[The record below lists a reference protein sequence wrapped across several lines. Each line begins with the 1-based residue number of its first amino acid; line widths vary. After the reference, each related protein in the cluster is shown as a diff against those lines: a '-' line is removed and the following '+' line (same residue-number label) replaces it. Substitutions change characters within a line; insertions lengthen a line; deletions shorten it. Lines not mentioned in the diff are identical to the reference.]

1 MSYQTLEVTHENQVI
16 TVTLNRPD
24 ALNSMNGQMIQE
36 LRDCFTSLHHEKD
49 AQILIL
55 KGSGRAFSAGGDIKA
70 MLANDGSFEM
80 NTIMKQLE
88 ELAVAYYT
96 LPMLTIASVHGAAA
110 GLGYSLVLA
119 SDFIIAEKSAKLA
132 MNFIGI
138 GLIPDGGGHFFL
150 KERTGIPAAKHIIWQ
165 GKMMTGDEALAAQLI
180 DQVAEDG
187 SLQETTQAVVHQLS
201 HSPVEAMIASKIILH
216 ETKVEELKAILSQ
229 EATVQTHLR
238 TSKDHLEGIDAFVSK
253 RKPSFNQ

>member
-1 MSYQTLEVTHENQVI
+1 MSYQTLEVTKDNKVI

-36 LRDCFTSLHHEKD
+36 LRDCFTSLHDEKE

-80 NTIMKQLE
+80 HTIMSQLE

-96 LPMLTIASVHGAAA
+96 LPMLTVASVHGAAA

-119 SDFIIAEKSAKLA
+119 SDVIVAEKSAKLA

-138 GLIPDGGGHFFL
+138 GLVPDGGGHFFL
-150 KERTGIPAAKHIIWQ
+150 KERTGIPLAKQIIWQ
-165 GKMMTGDEALAAQLI
+165 GKMMTGEEALSAGLI

-187 SLQETTQAVVHQLS
+187 ALEQTSQAILQQFT
-201 HSPVEAMIASKIILH
+201 HSPVEAMIASKTILH
-216 ETKVEELKAILSQ
+216 GTKVDELKHVLSQ
-229 EATVQTHLR
+229 EATIQTHLR

-253 RKPSFNQ
+253 RKPAFNQ